1 MYQSPVTVD
10 PPAQEAPHAEVPEED
25 VVDIAYDDG
34 NHRLR
39 EAHLQNGQAE
49 VSALFAPYFAA
60 AGIGSSLL
68 VAWGLFGNVLLPL
81 LIGWIAVVGAL
92 HWFTCRRALDA
103 GSSAGSRSA
112 KLRPQ
117 WQPIGEAVGL
127 AMIWSSLPTY
137 AFATQTSDVQVV
149 IGGAMGA
156 MIIAAIALSAV
167 PKAAMAWI
175 ATLTAAL
182 CVAYYYGSPTLDPKL
197 AVTII
202 GVAAIAIF
210 GVARLT
216 RWTYGQLQSMAKV
229 RTQAESVRLLLRE
242 YEHRGVGW
250 LWQVD
255 SENRVVYISSRMT
268 ALLGRSVS
276 QLMGHSLP
284 ASLGGNSALGR
295 TLLARQPF
303 SNLEMELRT
312 RRGTRWIS
320 LAGDPIIDMAG
331 QFQGFRGVGSDI
343 TEVRKT
349 QERLTNLANMDVLSG
364 LPNRGRVRQLLG
376 EALSTAQGSNV
387 PCAIM
392 FLDLDGFKPVNDTFG
407 HPKGDAVLKSV
418 AQRLV
423 KEVGDSGHVGRM
435 GGDEF
440 AIVIRDAQGRKTVEN
455 LAQRLIDSVAE
466 PYLIDK
472 IEIKIGVSIGCAFG
486 PFDGQSVDDLIQKAD
501 LALYQ
506 AKNQGRGTCCYF
518 NADMQSVAEHKLK
531 LEQDL
536 ANAITSNQLRL
547 LYQPL
552 ISAADQSLVGFEAL
566 IRWHHPTRGIVPPND
581 FIPLAEETGLII
593 QLGDWVIEEACRAAS
608 TWPENITVAVNISA
622 RQLVTRALPATVSNA
637 LSRFRVQA
645 NRLELEVTETVFL
658 EDSEGSLDVLKRLR
672 ALGVGIALDDFGTG
686 YSSLGYLNKAV
697 FHKLKIDGSFV
708 REAAVNKETVAIIQ
722 SIVQLAKS
730 FRMTITAEGVETAD
744 DFTRMRDLGCHQIQG
759 YLFGRPM
766 SYERATELVHGAPS
780 RLTA

>member
-1 MYQSPVTVD
+1 MYHAPVSAD
-10 PPAQEAPHAEVPEED
+10 SAPEEITPAEMPEQD
-25 VVDIAYDDG
+25 VGNDG
-34 NHRLR
+34 SISRQR
-39 EAHLQNGQAE
+39 EADVQNGQAE
-49 VSALFAPYFAA
+49 VSALFAPYFAIAGAGSA
-60 AGIGSSLL
+60 ALAAWAMFGHANL
-68 VAWGLFGNVLLPL
+68 V
-81 LIGWIAVVGAL
+81 LILGWLGAVGGA
-92 HWFTCRRALDA
+92 HWLTWRRAIA
-103 GSSAGSRSA
+103 AAEAASSRSA
-112 KLRPQ
+112 PVRPA
-117 WQPIGEAVGL
+117 WLPVAEAIGL
-127 AMIWSSLPTY
+127 AVVWCSLPAY
-137 AFATQTSDVQVV
+137 AFGGTPAASQVV

-156 MIIAAIALSAV
+156 MLIAAIALAAV
-167 PKAAMAWI
+167 PAAAMAWI
-175 ATLTAAL
+175 GAMTLAL
-182 CVAYYYGSPTLDPKL
+182 CVAYYFGSPSIDLKIE
-197 AVTII
+197 VTIAAA
-202 GVAAIAIF
+202 AAIAIF
-210 GVARLT
+210 GIARLT
-216 RWTYGQLQSMAKV
+216 RWTYSQLRALAKV
-229 RTQAESVRLLLRE
+229 RGQAESVRLLLRE

-255 SENRVVYISSRMT
+255 AENRVVYISSRMT
-268 ALLGRSVS
+268 ALLGRSTS
-276 QLMGHSLP
+276 QLIGHSLP

-303 SNLEMELRT
+303 SNLEMELKT

-376 EALSTAQGSNV
+376 EALSAAQAGNV

-423 KEVGDSGHVGRM
+423 KEVGDAGHVGRM

-440 AIVIRDAQGRKTVEN
+440 AIVIRDAQGRKIVED
-455 LAQRLIDSVAE
+455 LAGRLIRAVAE
-466 PYLIDK
+466 PYHIDK
-472 IEIKIGVSIGCAFG
+472 VEIRIGVSIGCAFG
-486 PFDGQSVDDLIQKAD
+486 PIDGQTVDDLIQKAD

-518 NADMQSVAEHKLK
+518 NDDMRSVAEHKLR

-536 ANAITSNQLRL
+536 SNAIGAGQLRL
-547 LYQPL
+547 MYQPL
-552 ISAADQSLVGFEAL
+552 INAHDQSLIGFEAL

-581 FIPLAEETGLII
+581 FIPLAEETGLIMN
-593 QLGDWVIEEACRAAS
+593 LGDWVIEEACRAAS
-608 TWPENITVAVNISA
+608 TWPENISVAVNLSA
-622 RQLVTRALPATVSNA
+622 RQLVLPALPATVSAA
-637 LSRFRVQA
+637 LSRYRVQA

-658 EDSEGSLDVLKRLR
+658 EDTAGSLDVLKRLR

-708 REAAVNKETVAIIQ
+708 REAAKNKETVAIIQ
-722 SIVQLAKS
+722 SIVQLARS

-744 DFTRMRDLGCHQIQG
+744 DFTRMKDLGCHQIQG

-766 SYERATELVHGAPS
+766 SYERASELVHGT
-780 RLTA
+780 TARMTA

>member
-1 MYQSPVTVD
+1 MYHAPVPLDADQQDDV
-10 PPAQEAPHAEVPEED
+10 PAELPNIEAGPET
-25 VVDIAYDDG
+25 G
-34 NHRLR
+34 SGRLR

-49 VSALFAPYFAA
+49 GRALFAPWFALSSVAA
-60 AGIGSSLL
+60 ALL
-68 VAWGLFGNVLLPL
+68 VAWATLGHVRLELVVPWAALVGFVN
-81 LIGWIAVVGAL
+81 WI
-92 HWFTCRRALDA
+92 TCRWALEAAQA
-103 GSSAGSRSA
+103 GASRSA
-112 KLRPQ
+112 SRAAMWRP
-117 WQPIGEAVGL
+117 IAEATAL
-127 AMIWSSLPTY
+127 AAIWSSLPTY
-137 AFATQTSDVQVV
+137 AFATQPPQVQVV
-149 IGGAMGA
+149 IAGAMAA
-156 MIIAAIALSAV
+156 MIIIAIGLAAV
-167 PKAAMAWI
+167 PAASFAWI
-175 ATLTAAL
+175 GTLTAAL
-182 CVAYYYGSPTLDPKL
+182 CIGYYFGSASLDPKL
-197 AVTII
+197 GLTFLA
-202 GVAAIAIF
+202 VAAVAIF
-210 GVARLT
+210 GIARLT
-216 RWTYGQLQSMAKV
+216 RWTFGQLQTIAKV
-229 RTQAESVRLLLRE
+229 RTQAEAVRLLLKE

-255 SENRVVYISSRMT
+255 AENRVVYISSRMT
-268 ALLGRSVS
+268 ALLGRSTS
-276 QLMGHSLP
+276 QLIGHSLP

-303 SNLEMELRT
+303 ANLEMELKT

-376 EALSTAQGSNV
+376 EALSGAQTSNV

-423 KEVGDSGHVGRM
+423 KEVGEYGHVGRM

-440 AIVIRDAQGRKTVEN
+440 AIVIVDAQSRRTCED
-455 LAQRLIDSVAE
+455 LAARVIAAIAQ
-466 PYLIDK
+466 PYIIDK
-472 IEIKIGVSIGCAFG
+472 TEIHIGVSIGCAFG
-486 PFDGQSVDDLIQKAD
+486 PIDGQSVDDLIQKAD

-506 AKNQGRGTCCYF
+506 AKAQGRGTCCFF
-518 NADMQSVAEHKLK
+518 NAALQNQAEDRLR

-536 ANAITSNQLRL
+536 RQGLQLGQFRL

-552 ISAADQSLVGFEAL
+552 ISAATQSLVGFEAL
-566 IRWHHPTRGIVPPND
+566 IRWHHPTRGIVSPTE
-581 FIPLAEETGLII
+581 FIPLAEESGLIME
-593 QLGDWVIEEACRAAS
+593 LGEWVIHEACKAAS
-608 TWPENITVAVNISA
+608 QWSSDISVAVNLSA
-622 RQLVTRALPATVSNA
+622 RQLIFPALPNTVNEA
-637 LSRFRVQA
+637 LARYKLPA

-658 EDSEGSLDVLKRLR
+658 GDSHGVLDVLKRLR

-708 REAAVNKETVAIIQ
+708 RESATNRETVAIIQ
-722 SIVQLAKS
+722 SIISLAKS
-730 FRMTITAEGVETAD
+730 FRMTVTAEGVETAD

-766 SYERATELVHGAPS
+766 TFERASELVHGTQT

>member
-1 MYQSPVTVD
+1 MYHAPVSAD
-10 PPAQEAPHAEVPEED
+10 APTQDAPIVELSDEEV
-25 VVDIAYDDG
+25 AYDDG

-49 VSALFAPYFAA
+49 VSALFAPYFAI
-60 AGIGSSLL
+60 AGLGSALL
-68 VAWGLFGNVLLPL
+68 VAWGMFGNVELPL
-81 LIGWIAVVGAL
+81 LSGWLAVLAAA
-92 HWFTCRRALDA
+92 HFFIFRRAVDA

-112 KLRPQ
+112 KRRPE
-117 WQPIGEAVGL
+117 WQPIAEAVGL
-127 AMIWSSLPTY
+127 AVIWSSLPAY

-167 PKAAMAWI
+167 PAASLAWI
-175 ATLTAAL
+175 ATLSLAL
-182 CVAYYYGSPTLDPKL
+182 GVAYYFGSPTLDPKL
-197 AVTII
+197 AATILA
-202 GVAAIAIF
+202 VAAIAIF
-210 GVARLT
+210 GIARLT
-216 RWTYGQLQSMAKV
+216 RWTYEQLQAMAKV
-229 RTQAESVRLLLRE
+229 RTQAEAVRLLLRE

-268 ALLGRSVS
+268 ALLGRSTS
-276 QLMGHSLP
+276 QLIGHSLP

-303 SNLEMELRT
+303 ANLEMELRT
-312 RRGTRWIS
+312 RRGARWVS
-320 LAGDPIIDMAG
+320 LAGDPIIDMGG

-376 EALSTAQGSNV
+376 EALSTAQSTNV

-423 KEVGDSGHVGRM
+423 KEVGENGHVGRM

-440 AIVIRDAQGRKTVEN
+440 AIVIKDAQGRKIVEN
-455 LAQRLIDSVAE
+455 LAQRLIEAVAK

-472 IEIKIGVSIGCAFG
+472 VEIRIGVSIGCAFG
-486 PFDGQSVDDLIQKAD
+486 PIDGQSVDDLIQKAD

-536 ANAITSNQLRL
+536 SNAIGAGQLRL

-566 IRWHHPTRGIVPPND
+566 IRWHHPTRGIVPPNE
-581 FIPLAEETGLII
+581 FIPLAEETGLIL
-593 QLGDWVIEEACRAAS
+593 QLGDWVIEEACRAAA
-608 TWPENITVAVNISA
+608 TWPEHITVAINISA
-622 RQLVTRALPATVSNA
+622 RQLVMPALPATVNNA
-637 LSRFRVQA
+637 LSRYKVQA

-708 REAAVNKETVAIIQ
+708 REAANNRETVAIIQ
-722 SIVQLAKS
+722 SIIGLAKS
-730 FRMTITAEGVETAD
+730 FRMTVCAEGVETAD
-744 DFTRMRDLGCHQIQG
+744 DFTRMKDLGCHIIQG

-766 SYERATELVHGAPS
+766 SFERASELVHGAPS